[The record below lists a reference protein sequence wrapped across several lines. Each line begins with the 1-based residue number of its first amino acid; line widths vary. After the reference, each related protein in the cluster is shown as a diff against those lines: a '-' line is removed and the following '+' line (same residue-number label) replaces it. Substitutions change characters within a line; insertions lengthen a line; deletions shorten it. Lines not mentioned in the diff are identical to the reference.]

1 MLEVLA
7 AGKNSTKQD
16 GRVDRRDFGVPHSF
30 TRVNVGEVIKESSMR
45 GQLFP
50 RKPQLSHNSL
60 ARLGQWNVSAFLSNA
75 KRGQPKTRGRDACY
89 HSSVIRAHI
98 TSVLHQPGLWVGLF
112 PEVEEIC
119 SFQFLQQLEICSFQ
133 FLQQLVVGLGK
144 ICLDRRVRW
153 AGVLLIERHCQERQ
167 NSPSEG
173 QANAQ
178 TGDLLQQIPAQEI
191 PGTILV
197 FTVHLVNS
205 RRFPASVD
213 WANTS
218 GKAFGQRLKI
228 YPGRVSKQPARAV
241 MKYWTLRRRN
251 D

>member
-1 MLEVLA
+1 MLEVLP
-7 AGKNSTKQD
+7 AGENSTKQD

-30 TRVNVGEVIKESSMR
+30 ARVNVGEVIEESSMR

-50 RKPQLSHNSL
+50 QKAQTSHNSL
-60 ARLGQWNVSAFLSNA
+60 ARLGQWNISAFLSNA
-75 KRGQPKTRGRDACY
+75 KRGQPKTRCRDARY
-89 HSSVIRAHI
+89 QSGVIRADI
-98 TSVLHQPGLWVGLF
+98 TSVLHHPGLWVGLF

-119 SFQFLQQLEICSFQ
+119 PFQ

-153 AGVLLIERHCQERQ
+153 ASVLLIERHCQERQ

-213 WANTS
+213 WANTT

-228 YPGRVSKQPARAV
+228 YPGAGVQAAR
-241 MKYWTLRRRN
+241 TSCHEIL
-251 D
+251 DTTETE